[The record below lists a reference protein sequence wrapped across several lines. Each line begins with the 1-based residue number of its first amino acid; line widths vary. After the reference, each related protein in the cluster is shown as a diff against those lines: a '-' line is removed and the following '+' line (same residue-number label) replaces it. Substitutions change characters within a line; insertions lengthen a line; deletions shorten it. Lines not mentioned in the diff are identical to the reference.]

1 MKGLKGLKR
10 LKGLKAHMDDLR
22 YGIIGCGSM
31 GCEHIENLYAMGGAQ
46 VTALA
51 DTHPASR
58 DAALAA
64 CRGARP
70 QVFEHHGELLAS
82 GLCDAVV
89 IATPNHTH
97 VDVMRDALATPLH
110 ILVEKPLVTRIA
122 DGLELLRLQQQRPAG
137 AGIVW
142 VAQEYRYMP
151 PVAELVR
158 IAHGGGVGRIHQVA
172 IREHREPF
180 YPKVGDWNRFTANTG
195 GTLVEKCCHYFN
207 LMDLVLQEQPLRV
220 FASGGQRVNHLD
232 ERYDGPGG
240 PGGGRVP
247 DILDSAYV
255 VVEYPSGARA
265 MLDLCMF
272 AEGSTDNEHLVVV
285 GDEGK
290 LESLLP
296 SLTLRHS
303 RREDWGRRNAWGQ
316 ASGTGKGVNVRRVWD
331 TGIMYAG
338 HHFGA
343 SYIEHQRFAAA
354 IRAGQPPE
362 VPLQEGLR
370 AVATGIAAHKSIDE
384 GRVVALSEVL
394 PAGW

>member
-1 MKGLKGLKR
+1 MNVI
-10 LKGLKAHMDDLR
+10 R

-31 GCEHIENLYAMGGAQ
+31 GREHIENLFAMDPAHGGAR
-46 VTALA
+46 VTAIA
-51 DTHPASR
+51 DPHGPSR
-58 DAALAA
+58 DAALAI
-64 CRGARP
+64 CREQPA
-70 QVFEHHGELLAS
+70 VFHDHRELLDS

-89 IATPNHTH
+89 IATPNFTH
-97 VDVMRDALATPLH
+97 AEMLRDALAHADLH
-110 ILVEKPLVTRIA
+110 ILVEKPLVTRID
-122 DGLELLRLQQQRPAG
+122 DGLDLLQRAQG
-137 AGIVW
+137 RSGIVW

-151 PVAELVR
+151 PVAEMIR
-158 IAHGGGVGRIHQVA
+158 IAHEGGVGRIQQVG

-180 YPKVGDWNRFTANTG
+180 YAKVGDWNRFSANTG

-207 LMDLVLQEQPLRV
+207 LMDFILGERPQRV

-232 ERYDGPGG
+232 EDY
-240 PGGGRVP
+240 GGRRP

-272 AEGSTDNEHLVVV
+272 AENTTDNEHITVV

-296 SLTLRHS
+296 SLTLRHG
-303 RREDWGRRNAWGQ
+303 RREDWGRREAWGQ
-316 ASGTGKGVNVRRVWD
+316 PSGTGRGISVRRVWD
-331 TGIMYAG
+331 TNIRYAG

-354 IRAGQPPE
+354 IRNGSPAEIGLE
-362 VPLQEGLR
+362 EGLR
-370 AVATGIAAHKSIDE
+370 AVITGLAAHKSIDE
-384 GRVVALSEVL
+384 GRVVALSELL
-394 PAGW
+394 PPGL

>member
-1 MKGLKGLKR
+1 MI
-10 LKGLKAHMDDLR
+10 R

-31 GCEHIENLYAMGGAQ
+31 GREHIENLQAMAGGDGAVQ

-51 DTHPASR
+51 DPHAASR
-58 DAALAA
+58 EAALAA
-64 CRGARP
+64 CRGAKP
-70 QVFEHHGELLAS
+70 QVFEHHGELLNS

-97 VDVMRDALATPLH
+97 VDMLRDALALSALH

-122 DGLELLRLQQQRPAG
+122 DGVEMIKRAEGRSG
-137 AGIVW
+137 VVW

-151 PVAELVR
+151 PVAEMIR
-158 IAHGGGVGRIHQVA
+158 IAHEGGVGRMHQVA

-180 YPKVGDWNRFTANTG
+180 YPKVGDWNRFSANTG

-207 LMDLVLQEQPLRV
+207 LMDLILREQPLRV

-232 ERYDGPGG
+232 ERYEGPGG
-240 PGGGRVP
+240 PGDLRTP

-265 MLDLCMF
+265 MLDLCMY
-272 AEGSTDNEHLVVV
+272 AEGSTDNEHVVIV

-303 RREDWGRRNAWGQ
+303 RREDWGRRSAWGQ
-316 ASGTGKGVNVRRVWD
+316 PSGTGRGVSVRRVWD
-331 TGIMYAG
+331 TRIKYPGA
-338 HHFGA
+338 HFGA
-343 SYIEHQRFAAA
+343 SYIEHQHFAAA
-354 IRAGQPPE
+354 IREGRPAE
-362 VPLQEGLR
+362 IPLEEGLR
-370 AVATGIAAHKSIDE
+370 AVATGLAAHKSIDE
-384 GRVVALSEVL
+384 GRVVQMIEVL

>member
-1 MKGLKGLKR
+1 MI
-10 LKGLKAHMDDLR
+10 R

-31 GCEHIENLYAMGGAQ
+31 GREHIENLQAMAGGDGAVQ

-51 DTHPASR
+51 DPHAASR
-58 DAALAA
+58 EAALAA
-64 CRGARP
+64 CRGAKP
-70 QVFEHHGELLAS
+70 QVFEHHGELLNS

-97 VDVMRDALATPLH
+97 VDMLRDALALPALH

-122 DGLELLRLQQQRPAG
+122 DGVEMIKRAEGRS
-137 AGIVW
+137 GIVW

-151 PVAELVR
+151 PVAEMIR
-158 IAHGGGVGRIHQVA
+158 IAHEGGVGRMHQVA

-180 YPKVGDWNRFTANTG
+180 YPKVGDWNRFSANTG

-207 LMDLVLQEQPLRV
+207 LMDLILREQPLRV

-232 ERYDGPGG
+232 ERYEGPGG
-240 PGGGRVP
+240 PGDLRTP

-265 MLDLCMF
+265 MLDLCMY
-272 AEGSTDNEHLVVV
+272 AEGSTDNEHVVIV

-303 RREDWGRRNAWGQ
+303 RREDWGRRSAWGQ
-316 ASGTGKGVNVRRVWD
+316 PSGTGRGVNVRRVWD
-331 TGIMYAG
+331 TRIKYPGA
-338 HHFGA
+338 HFGA
-343 SYIEHQRFAAA
+343 SYIEHQHFASA
-354 IRAGQPPE
+354 IREGRPAE
-362 VPLQEGLR
+362 IPLEEGLR
-370 AVATGIAAHKSIDE
+370 AVATGLAAHKSIDE
-384 GRVVALSEVL
+384 GRVVQMSEVL
-394 PAGW
+394 PVGW

>member
-1 MKGLKGLKR
+1 MI
-10 LKGLKAHMDDLR
+10 R

-31 GCEHIENLYAMGGAQ
+31 GREHIENLQAMAGGDGAVQ

-51 DTHPASR
+51 DPHAASR
-58 DAALAA
+58 EAALAA
-64 CRGARP
+64 CRGAKP
-70 QVFEHHGELLAS
+70 QVFEHHGELLNS

-97 VDVMRDALATPLH
+97 VDMLRDALALSALH

-122 DGLELLRLQQQRPAG
+122 DGVEMIKRAEGRSG
-137 AGIVW
+137 VVW

-151 PVAELVR
+151 PVAEMIR
-158 IAHGGGVGRIHQVA
+158 IAHSGGVGHIQQVA

-180 YPKVGDWNRFTANTG
+180 YPKVGDWNRFNVNSG

-207 LMDLVLQEQPLRV
+207 LMELILREPAQRV
-220 FASGGQRVNHLD
+220 FASGAQRVNHLD
-232 ERYDGPGG
+232 ERY
-240 PGGGRVP
+240 GGRRP
-247 DILDSAYV
+247 DILDSAYAI
-255 VVEYPSGARA
+255 VEFGSGARA

-272 AEGSTDNEHLVVV
+272 AENSVDNEQIVVV

-296 SLTLRHS
+296 SLTLRHG
-303 RREDWGRRNAWGQ
+303 RREDWGRREAWGQ
-316 ASGTGKGVNVRRVWD
+316 PSGTGKGVSVRRVWD
-331 TGIMYAG
+331 SGIRYAG

-354 IRAGQPPE
+354 VRAGRPAE
-362 VPLQEGLR
+362 VGLEEGLR
-370 AVATGIAAHKSIDE
+370 AVAIGVAAHKSIDE
-384 GRVVALSEVL
+384 GRVVAMSEVL
-394 PAGW
+394 PAGS